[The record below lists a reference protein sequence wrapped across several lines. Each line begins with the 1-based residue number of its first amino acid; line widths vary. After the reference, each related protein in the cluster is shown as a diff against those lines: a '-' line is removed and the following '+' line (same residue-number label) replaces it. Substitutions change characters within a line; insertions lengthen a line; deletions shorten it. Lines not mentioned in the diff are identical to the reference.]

1 MTDTPDTI
9 NSFGAASA
17 IIRLILLCALPLV
30 VIFVVCPMIVG
41 AVEKEQT
48 PMCESFEDKVLS
60 ITPIYSVEDDT
71 AVEGSFFLGC
81 GRIDTYMT
89 YLFYTGDD
97 TNGFQRQVI
106 DATNVYVYRDS
117 EVPQMIKKRVMRMK
131 VIDVMT
137 QTKMCSPV
145 DIIELHVPKNTLI
158 QDV

>member
-1 MTDTPDTI
+1 MTDNPQ
-9 NSFGAASA
+9 NNHLG
-17 IIRLILLCALPLV
+17 LILAIFSLICSLI
-30 VIFVVCPMIVG
+30 VIFIVFPWIINNIS
-41 AVEKEQT
+41 EQQT
-48 PMCESFEDKVLS
+48 SSCESFKNKIISV
-60 ITPIYSVEDDT
+60 TPIYSVKDDT

-97 TNGFQRQVI
+97 TNGFQRQTI

-117 EVPQMIKKRVMRMK
+117 ETPQMIKKRVMRMK
-131 VIDVMT
+131 AIDTMT
-137 QTKMCSPV
+137 QTKVCLPI